1 MESQYVIDLS
11 ENDPIY
17 GASSDQFKNTFCE
30 YVKSSAH
37 PNYAKIC
44 EDNQQTIASMNK
56 KNEDLQN
63 EISTC
68 KQRNV
73 HLMGNICE
81 YKEQISMY
89 ETQLSSHQNNKYV
102 HAK

>member
-30 YVKSSAH
+30 YVKSSPN

-44 EDNQQTIASMNK
+44 ENNQQTIALMSK
-56 KNEDLQN
+56 QNEDLQN

-68 KQRNV
+68 KQRNM
-73 HLMGNICE
+73 HLMGNIVEC
-81 YKEQISMY
+81 KEQIGM
-89 ETQLSSHQNNKYV
+89 
-102 HAK
+102 